1 MILFAR
7 HFHMG
12 HRDGDTFGKRLAE
25 GLLLHKLYLHAIFMV
40 RGKDRFGT
48 IWTRRIA
55 SEMLVQ
61 ALLLIGSE

>member
-12 HRDGDTFGKRLAE
+12 RRDGDALGKRLTE

-40 RGKDRFGT
+40 RVKDRFVDVLDKKDCVGNVGV
-48 IWTRRIA
+48 
-55 SEMLVQ
+55 SVP
-61 ALLLIGSE
+61 SD

>member
-12 HRDGDTFGKRLAE
+12 HRDGDALGKRLAD

-40 RGKDRFGT
+40 REKDRFVDDLDKKDCVGNVGVS
-48 IWTRRIA
+48 A
-55 SEMLVQ
+55 SADWL
-61 ALLLIGSE
+61 

>member
-25 GLLLHKLYLHAIFMV
+25 GLLLHKLYLHVIFMV
-40 RGKDRFGT
+40 HGKVHHEND
-48 IWTRRIA
+48 
-55 SEMLVQ
+55 VQ
-61 ALLLIGSE
+61 IKLM